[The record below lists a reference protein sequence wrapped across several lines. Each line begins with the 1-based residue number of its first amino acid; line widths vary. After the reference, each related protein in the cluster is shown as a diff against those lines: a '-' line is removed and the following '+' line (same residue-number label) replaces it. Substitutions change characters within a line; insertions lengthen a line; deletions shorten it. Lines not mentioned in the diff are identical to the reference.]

1 MQSSG
6 FQGPATDADS
16 RPGVIVE
23 SATRK
28 LPTPLTLETP
38 VAPAKKA
45 SKRGTTVR
53 NSVRTS
59 VRNSVLKSAP
69 EAVVA
74 EVASTTPPKSE
85 IRTLLVAS
93 YGWPTDAALPVRR
106 TTRR

>member
-1 MQSSG
+1 
-6 FQGPATDADS
+6 
-16 RPGVIVE
+16 
-23 SATRK
+23 
-28 LPTPLTLETP
+28 LETT

-45 SKRGTTVR
+45 NKRGTTVR
-53 NSVRTS
+53 KT
-59 VRNSVLKSAP
+59 ATDT
-69 EAVVA
+69 VV